1 MYVLWDFD
9 VSIPDILEKLVT
21 VLRFKRRMA
30 SDHFHDETT
39 KAPPING
46 HPMPLLL
53 NDLRGK
59 VLWSA
64 AHRHRRLI
72 VLGEDLAEAK
82 VRQFDVAF
90 FVD

>member
-1 MYVLWDFD
+1 
-9 VSIPDILEKLVT
+9 
-21 VLRFKRRMA
+21 
-30 SDHFHDETT
+30 
-39 KAPPING
+39 
-46 HPMPLLL
+46 MPLLL